1 MAVVSL
7 KGNKYGLS
15 VNISGAAPFERVKE
29 ETAKVFGNAGR
40 LFGTEQ
46 IAIGFEGRML
56 SNAERDELVD
66 IIKDN
71 CSLNIVCV
79 MDFNVG
85 TEERFKRAVEKFSE
99 PEEPVEEASVS
110 NESPKDM
117 DLSQE
122 ESILQNN
129 EGPDVPEVSE
139 SAINMILG
147 DENASAGAAVP
158 EDISKIAKFY
168 KGNVRSGVVL
178 DEDSSLIILGDVS
191 PGAEVISKGNI
202 IVLGALRGNA
212 FAGRDGNN
220 QCFVVALN
228 MNPLQVRIGDI
239 IARSAESNLSASKEE
254 HEPKIAI
261 VNNNTIAIELIKRSV
276 LDMINI

>member
-110 NESPKDM
+110 NESPEDM

-147 DENASAGAAVP
+147 DENTSAGAAVP

>member
-1 MAVVSL
+1 MAIVSL

-15 VNISGAAPFERVKE
+15 VNISSAASFDRVKE
-29 ETAKVFGNAGR
+29 ETAKVFGNAGK

-66 IIKDN
+66 VIKDS

-85 TEERFKRAVEKFSE
+85 TEEKFRRAVEKFSE
-99 PEEPVEEASVS
+99 PEISET
-110 NESPKDM
+110 
-117 DLSQE
+117 
-122 ESILQNN
+122 
-129 EGPDVPEVSE
+129 VPEVFPENDLYENGTDITVVSE
-139 SAINMILG
+139 ESDTPVN
-147 DENASAGAAVP
+147 
-158 EDISKIAKFY
+158 EDATDIVSSIEDLSKIAKFY

-178 DEDSSLIILGDVS
+178 EEECSLIILGDVS
-191 PGAEVISKGNI
+191 PGGEVISKGNI

-212 FAGRDGNN
+212 FAGSDGNEN
-220 QCFVVALN
+220 CFVVAMN
-228 MNPLQVRIGDI
+228 MNPMQIRIGDT
-239 IARSAESNLSASKEE
+239 IARSAENSFAALKEE
-254 HEPKIAI
+254 HEPKIAV
-261 VNNNTIAIELIKRSV
+261 VNNNTIAIELIKRTV

>member
-129 EGPDVPEVSE
+129 EVPDVPEVSE
-139 SAINMILG
+139 SAVNMILG